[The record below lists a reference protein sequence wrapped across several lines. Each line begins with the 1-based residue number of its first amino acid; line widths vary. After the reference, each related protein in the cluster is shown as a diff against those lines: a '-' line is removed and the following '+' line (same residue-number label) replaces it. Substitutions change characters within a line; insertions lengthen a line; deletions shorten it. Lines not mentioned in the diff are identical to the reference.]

1 MARNSAPEDIDPEF
15 PLKLRQARQLK
26 GFTQGQ
32 LARMVGADTQRI
44 SKYERGVLVPTTG
57 ILLKL
62 AEALAVTV
70 DYLIRS
76 GENNPV
82 GAIGD
87 PELLERFRHV
97 SELPEEDQNVV
108 LTLIDALVKKQR
120 LEQLAAS

>member
-1 MARNSAPEDIDPEF
+1 
-15 PLKLRQARQLK
+15 
-26 GFTQGQ
+26 
-32 LARMVGADTQRI
+32 MVGADTQRI